1 MRIEVWFAVKFSQ
14 HLWIYLCENILISYF
29 QFLRLFVFTLLKQLS
44 NTIKFQGKSTRR
56 ISFEVWLVLEGV
68 FQKNFLRERPPQKE
82 WGGFQ
87 RGVRPPKKLC
97 KFNSIMPA
105 NAKDACKCRKQC
117 HNEKYRATLQTKI
130 FEGINAFCIS
140 NMTFSAFKEPSY
152 NFNISFLL
160 NFNNRETERCYYR
173 RQKRNRKTPVLESF

>member
-1 MRIEVWFAVKFSQ
+1 
-14 HLWIYLCENILISYF
+14 
-29 QFLRLFVFTLLKQLS
+29 
-44 NTIKFQGKSTRR
+44 
-56 ISFEVWLVLEGV
+56 
-68 FQKNFLRERPPQKE
+68 
-82 WGGFQ
+82 
-87 RGVRPPKKLC
+87 
-97 KFNSIMPA
+97 MPA

-117 HNEKYRATLQTKI
+117 HKEKYRATLQTKI

-160 NFNNRETERCYYR
+160 NFNNRKTERCYYR

>member
-1 MRIEVWFAVKFSQ
+1 M
-14 HLWIYLCENILISYF
+14 N
-29 QFLRLFVFTLLKQLS
+29 LFVWKYFDFLLSIFTIICFYVIE
-44 NTIKFQGKSTRR
+44 TIIKYDKISREVYKKNLIWSVTSPGGSVPKKFFKGEAASK
-56 ISFEVWLVLEGV
+56 GM
-68 FQKNFLRERPPQKE
+68 
-82 WGGFQ
+82 GGFQ

-130 FEGINAFCIS
+130 FDGINAFCIS
-140 NMTFSAFKEPSY
+140 DMTFSAFKEPSY